1 MVSVSAER
9 GGHKVVLDVDGM
21 QAAGEIAAAR
31 EQEARVGGPLQEGH
45 CIRVLCECLRQ
56 AHRSELLL
64 ERRGLPQLD
73 LLSMSDGDVAPV
85 GGELEVEDGLLEVEV
100 GEDDAAS
107 KVNQQRT
114 AVCDHQV
121 ERRTSLRVKA

>member
-1 MVSVSAER
+1 MVSVSAKR

-31 EQEARVGGPLQEGH
+31 EQEARVGGPLQERH
-45 CIRVLCECLRQ
+45 CIRVLCERLRQ

-64 ERRGLPQLD
+64 ERGGLPQLD
-73 LLSMSDGDVAPV
+73 LLSMCDGDVAPV

-100 GEDDAAS
+100 GEHDAAS
-107 KVNQQRT
+107 EVHQQRT
-114 AVCDHQV
+114 AVCDHRV
-121 ERRTSLRVKA
+121 ERRTSLQVKA